1 MKAEVWVLLH
11 PCTQWPVP
19 QPLLQPIGPTW
30 MMPRSSLVVLLAKF
44 ILIFICELLAKEHNQ
59 LKHHLFVVR
68 VSLGNSLVFAC
79 YFFGVWF
86 RFLRGS
92 VGIPRMFLSRK
103 NTLCLFLEYA
113 GCNHLNLGMLVLD
126 LPLPSDGGREAGGA
140 DLNPKSLSCEGA
152 AGAACPGG
160 AASVGATGT
169 SPSLAGLPL
178 LLPQHLDWS
187 TNPFSYF
194 LFELGS
200 PNQLDL
206 AKGFHRS
213 TSQVIYSRVL

>member
-1 MKAEVWVLLH
+1 
-11 PCTQWPVP
+11 
-19 QPLLQPIGPTW
+19 

-79 YFFGVWF
+79 YFFGAWF

-160 AASVGATGT
+160 AASVEPQGHHHPLLDCRCSYPSILTGPQIP
-169 SPSLAGLPL
+169 SPIFFLSLALQISL
-178 LLPQHLDWS
+178 IWQKAS
-187 TNPFSYF
+187 I
-194 LFELGS
+194 
-200 PNQLDL
+200 
-206 AKGFHRS
+206 AARHR
-213 TSQVIYSRVL
+213 